1 MKEII
6 KAFSISLNDSLIND
20 FRDAVNDG
28 EFVYHYFANKDGRNQ
43 FNPICSCMDWITV
56 AVRSISN
63 FPELSDDID
72 VKAMQVY
79 SLISSIDI
87 VTEAVGQLH
96 RIIMNDPKRK
106 DKWPFEDSTHIFK
119 EKSSYLSDKNDDGY
133 FKEIRAIFG
142 AHPTK
147 LEKGSERMFASWPHY
162 HAFNDND
169 FTVSIYSNKPGN
181 DDIIF
186 GIKIKE
192 LLMYL
197 KERYEYLCVLGNAL
211 RDIKKKHYEML
222 SKRLIPATDNMQDEL
237 RVLLLEVE
245 SRGNNDYYRMELG
258 DLKHMFEG
266 DVKEPHLMDEARA
279 FRDMLYPAVAEIRS
293 NLQKMKLVDLTVKD
307 RVMFSRLPDGALRY
321 ELPKTFTWLHS
332 GRNDPMIAYYLE
344 QLNNYSGG
352 RYCFSAIDSSST
364 TLLKIY
370 MMLYRHQ

>member
-6 KAFSISLNDSLIND
+6 KEFSVTLNDSLIND
-20 FRDAVNDG
+20 FRDVVNDEG
-28 EFVYHYFANKDGRNQ
+28 FAYHYFANKDGRNQ

-63 FPELSDDID
+63 FPELSEDID

-106 DKWPFEDSTHIFK
+106 DKWPFKDSTHIFV
-119 EKSSYLSDKNDDGY
+119 EKSSYLSDRNDDDY

-162 HAFNDND
+162 HAFNEND
-169 FTVSIYSNKPGN
+169 FTVSIYSNKPESDN
-181 DDIIF
+181 IIF

-192 LLMYL
+192 LLEYL
-197 KERYEYLCVLGNAL
+197 KERYEYLSVLGKVL
-211 RDIKKKHYEML
+211 QDLKKKHYKML
-222 SKRLIPATDNMQDEL
+222 SKRPIPPTDNIKDEL
-237 RVLLLEVE
+237 RVLLSEVE
-245 SRGNNDYYRMELG
+245 VRGNNDYYRMELG

-266 DVKEPHLMDEARA
+266 DVKEPHLMDETRA
-279 FRDMLYPAVAEIRS
+279 FKDMLYPAVAEIRT
-293 NLQKMKLVDLTVKD
+293 NLQKMKLVDLTAKGK
-307 RVMFSRLPDGALRY
+307 VMFSGLPGYNLGY
-321 ELPKTFTWLHS
+321 ELQKIFTWLHS
-332 GRNDPMIAYYLE
+332 DRYDPLSNYYLE
-344 QLNNYSGG
+344 RLNKFSDG
-352 RYCFSAIDSSST
+352 RYCFNAVDSDST
-364 TLLKIY
+364 TLLKIH
-370 MMLYRHQ
+370 MMLYRYQ